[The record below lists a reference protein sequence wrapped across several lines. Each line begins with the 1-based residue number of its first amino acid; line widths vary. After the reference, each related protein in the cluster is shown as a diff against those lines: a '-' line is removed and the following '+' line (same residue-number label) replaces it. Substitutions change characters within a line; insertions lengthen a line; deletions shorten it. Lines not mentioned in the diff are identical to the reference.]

1 MSVIT
6 ITKEN
11 FKSEVLDSDK
21 PVLIDFWASWCGP
34 CRMMAPVID
43 AVAEELNDVKVGKI
57 NIDEESELASA
68 FKIMSIPT
76 IMLVNRGE
84 VVNPRRGGERSDRS
98 TSQKRYSGAVER
110 MSE

>member
-43 AVAEELNDVKVGKI
+43 AVAEERKDVKVGKI

-84 VVNPRRGGERSDRS
+84 MVNGVVGVRPKSDIL
-98 TSQKRYSGAVER
+98 ALLDE
-110 MSE
+110 

>member
-11 FKSEVLDSDK
+11 FKSEVLDSYK
-21 PVLIDFWASWCGP
+21 PVLIDFWAGWCGP

-43 AVAEELNDVKVGKI
+43 AVAEERKDVKVGKI
-57 NIDEESELASA
+57 NIDEETELASA

-76 IMLVNRGE
+76 IMLVDRGE
-84 VVNPRRGGERSDRS
+84 VVNGVVGVRPKSDIL
-98 TSQKRYSGAVER
+98 ALLNE
-110 MSE
+110 

>member
-21 PVLIDFWASWCGP
+21 PVLMDFWANWCGP

-84 VVNPRRGGERSDRS
+84 VVNGVVGVRPKSDIL
-98 TSQKRYSGAVER
+98 ALLNE
-110 MSE
+110 

>member
-11 FKSEVLDSDK
+11 FKSEVLNSDK

-84 VVNPRRGGERSDRS
+84 VVNGVVGVRPKSDIL
-98 TSQKRYSGAVER
+98 ALLNE
-110 MSE
+110 

>member
-21 PVLIDFWASWCGP
+21 PVLIDFWAGWCGP

-43 AVAEELNDVKVGKI
+43 AVAEELKDVKVGKI
-57 NIDEESELASA
+57 NIDEEAELAAA

-76 IMLVNRGE
+76 IMLVDRGE
-84 VVNPRRGGERSDRS
+84 VVNGVVGVRPKSDIL
-98 TSQKRYSGAVER
+98 ALLDE
-110 MSE
+110 

>member
-1 MSVIT
+1 
-6 ITKEN
+6 
-11 FKSEVLDSDK
+11 
-21 PVLIDFWASWCGP
+21 
-34 CRMMAPVID
+34 MAPVID

-84 VVNPRRGGERSDRS
+84 VVNGVVGVRPKSDIL
-98 TSQKRYSGAVER
+98 ALLNE
-110 MSE
+110 

>member
-21 PVLIDFWASWCGP
+21 PVLIDFWAGWCGP

-76 IMLVNRGE
+76 IMLVDRGE
-84 VVNPRRGGERSDRS
+84 VVN
-98 TSQKRYSGAVER
+98 GAVGVRPKSDILALLDE
-110 MSE
+110 

>member
-84 VVNPRRGGERSDRS
+84 VVNGVVGVRPKSDIL
-98 TSQKRYSGAVER
+98 ALLDE
-110 MSE
+110 

>member
-1 MSVIT
+1 MPVIT
-6 ITKEN
+6 ITKDN

-84 VVNPRRGGERSDRS
+84 VVNGVVGVRPKSDIL
-98 TSQKRYSGAVER
+98 ALLNE
-110 MSE
+110 

>member
-57 NIDEESELASA
+57 NIDEESELAST
-68 FKIMSIPT
+68 FKIMRIPT
-76 IMLVNRGE
+76 IMLVNRG
-84 VVNPRRGGERSDRS
+84 
-98 TSQKRYSGAVER
+98 AVENGVVGVR
-110 MSE
+110 PKSDILALLNE

>member
-21 PVLIDFWASWCGP
+21 PVLIDFWAGWCGP

-43 AVAEELNDVKVGKI
+43 AVAEELKDVKVGKI

-84 VVNPRRGGERSDRS
+84 VVNGVVGVRPKSDIL
-98 TSQKRYSGAVER
+98 ALLDE
-110 MSE
+110 

>member
-43 AVAEELNDVKVGKI
+43 AVAEERKDVKVGKI
-57 NIDEESELASA
+57 NIDEETELAAA

-76 IMLVNRGE
+76 IMLVDRGE
-84 VVNPRRGGERSDRS
+84 VVN
-98 TSQKRYSGAVER
+98 GAVGVRPKSDILALLNE
-110 MSE
+110 

>member
-43 AVAEELNDVKVGKI
+43 AVAEELKDVKVGKI

-76 IMLVNRGE
+76 IMLVDRGE
-84 VVNPRRGGERSDRS
+84 VVNGVVGVRPKSDIL
-98 TSQKRYSGAVER
+98 ALLDE
-110 MSE
+110 

>member
-1 MSVIT
+1 MSVLT

-34 CRMMAPVID
+34 CRMMSPVID
-43 AVAEELNDVKVGKI
+43 AIAEERKDVKVGKI
-57 NIDEESELASA
+57 NVDDESELASA

-76 IMLVNRGE
+76 IMVVKQGE
-84 VVNPRRGGERSDRS
+84 VVNGTVGVRPKSDIV
-98 TSQKRYSGAVER
+98 AMLDE
-110 MSE
+110 

>member
-34 CRMMAPVID
+34 CRMMTPVID
-43 AVAEELNDVKVGKI
+43 AVAEERKDVKVGKI
-57 NIDEESELASA
+57 NIDEESELAAA

-84 VVNPRRGGERSDRS
+84 VVNGVVGVRPKSDIL
-98 TSQKRYSGAVER
+98 ALLDE
-110 MSE
+110 

>member
-6 ITKEN
+6 ITKDN

-84 VVNPRRGGERSDRS
+84 EVNGVVGVRPKSDIL
-98 TSQKRYSGAVER
+98 ALLNE
-110 MSE
+110 

>member
-43 AVAEELNDVKVGKI
+43 AVAEERKDVKVGKI

-84 VVNPRRGGERSDRS
+84 VVNGLVGVRPKSDIL
-98 TSQKRYSGAVER
+98 ALLNE
-110 MSE
+110 

>member
-1 MSVIT
+1 MSVII

-43 AVAEELNDVKVGKI
+43 AVAEERKDVKVGKI

-84 VVNPRRGGERSDRS
+84 VVNGVVGVRPKSDIL
-98 TSQKRYSGAVER
+98 ALLDE
-110 MSE
+110 

>member
-11 FKSEVLDSDK
+11 FKSEVLDSEK

-84 VVNPRRGGERSDRS
+84 VVNGVVGVRPKSDIL
-98 TSQKRYSGAVER
+98 ALLNE
-110 MSE
+110 

>member
-43 AVAEELNDVKVGKI
+43 AVAEELNNVKVGKI

-84 VVNPRRGGERSDRS
+84 VVNGVVGVRPKSDIL
-98 TSQKRYSGAVER
+98 ALLNE
-110 MSE
+110 

>member
-6 ITKEN
+6 ITKDN

-57 NIDEESELASA
+57 NIDEESELAST

-84 VVNPRRGGERSDRS
+84 VVNGVVGVRPKSDIL
-98 TSQKRYSGAVER
+98 ALLNE
-110 MSE
+110 

>member
-21 PVLIDFWASWCGP
+21 PVLIDFWAGWCGP

-43 AVAEELNDVKVGKI
+43 AVAEELKDVKVGKI

-84 VVNPRRGGERSDRS
+84 VVNGVVGVRPKSDIL
-98 TSQKRYSGAVER
+98 ALLNE
-110 MSE
+110 

>member
-34 CRMMAPVID
+34 CRMMAPVIN

-84 VVNPRRGGERSDRS
+84 VVNGVVGVRPKSDIL
-98 TSQKRYSGAVER
+98 ALLNE
-110 MSE
+110 

>member
-84 VVNPRRGGERSDRS
+84 VVNGVIGVRPKSDIL
-98 TSQKRYSGAVER
+98 ALLNE
-110 MSE
+110 